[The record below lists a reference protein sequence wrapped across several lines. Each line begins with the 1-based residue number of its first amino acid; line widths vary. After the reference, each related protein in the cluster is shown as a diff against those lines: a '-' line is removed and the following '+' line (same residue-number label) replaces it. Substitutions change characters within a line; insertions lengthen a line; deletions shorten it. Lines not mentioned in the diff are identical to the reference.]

1 MNKIDEIIASA
12 YKDLDRFYENY
23 GEYKEKPKTKS
34 TRKKILFDQ
43 GTSEEQLLH
52 TQLKKAPPSPV
63 PVNYPVYSTTYKAMI
78 PKPKKKLSLNIKGL
92 SSREIVDL
100 IKKETGEAITICLK
114 SKQNVIRHAKIILK
128 KKGMRLY
135 G

>member
-1 MNKIDEIIASA
+1 MNKIDEIIARA

-23 GEYKEKPKTKS
+23 GDYKERLRPQLKHKRT
-34 TRKKILFDQ
+34 LFDQ
-43 GTSEEQLLH
+43 GTSEELQLYAK
-52 TQLKKAPPSPV
+52 LKKAPPSPALV
-63 PVNYPVYSTTYKAMI
+63 

-92 SSREIVDL
+92 SSRDIVEL
-100 IKKETGEAITICLK
+100 IKKETGEMITVSLK

-135 G
+135 E